1 MHIKHIWVASSKDEK
16 DITIT
21 NAFQKTLDN
30 SKHKPNKMWVGKGSK
45 FYNRSM
51 QLWLQDND
59 IVMYLTHNA
68 VESIVAE
75 RFVKILKNK
84 IDKYMT
90 SYHLCI

>member
-1 MHIKHIWVASSKDEK
+1 
-16 DITIT
+16 
-21 NAFQKTLDN
+21 
-30 SKHKPNKMWVGKGSK
+30 
-45 FYNRSM
+45 M
-51 QLWLQDND
+51 QLWLKDND

-75 RFVKILKNK
+75 RFVKILKNE